1 MYHVLVLCLFIKCI
15 TCNPQVGPDPW
26 DDLNVNKNILEDDDL
41 PPDLKIPKQIAKF
54 KPEPNQ
60 CMSDWFYKRLLA
72 IILKGGQRK
81 ENEDDTIDISLQ
93 MKFSLEQFNSLDE
106 YILSNNALSE
116 NMLRRSIGHIEGS
129 IYKPTITER
138 IAMAW
143 SEYVY
148 TYIIEYKDYITW
160 SLTIAAM
167 VAATCW
173 LWHYVSYKHMLIFL
187 GVALYLYEVFVS
199 YKEAEK
205 VEVNRFISGLNS
217 CKWQFW
223 TSECVVSPPDPI
235 VMLKHMN
242 PLKIAARM
250 FTTIISEPMITI
262 SATVNTIVLSIT
274 DDLMYPLNK
283 IAQVILVLIFNAM
296 LIMLLVGI
304 VFNFILNIPFQL
316 NLFYILS
323 IALKQRNG
331 NEPPRQTEQVQAGD
345 RITNETLNRFLDL
358 CSKALTVS
366 QNNQNLP
373 ITNSSQSQPVQGM
386 KRSASTGRLP
396 SIKSSFNQ
404 DSIKR
409 KHGGSGDAS

>member
-26 DDLNVNKNILEDDDL
+26 DDVNVNKNILEEDDL
-41 PPDLKIPKQIAKF
+41 PPDLKIPKQIAKI
-54 KPEPNQ
+54 KPEPNK

-81 ENEDDTIDISLQ
+81 ENEDDTIDVSLQ

-116 NMLRRSIGHIEGS
+116 NMLRRSIGHIEES

-138 IAMAW
+138 ITMAW

-148 TYIIEYKDYITW
+148 TYIIEYKEYITW

-173 LWHYVSYKHMLIFL
+173 LWQYVSYKHMLIFL

-205 VEVNRFISGLNS
+205 KEVNRFISGLNS

-235 VMLKHMN
+235 IMLKHMN

-262 SATVNTIVLSIT
+262 SDTVNTIVLSIT
-274 DDLMYPLNK
+274 DDLMWPVNT
-283 IAQVILVLIFNAM
+283 IVHVILVIAFVGM
-296 LIMLLVGI
+296 LLMLLVGI
-304 VFNFILNIPFQL
+304 VFNYILNTPFQL

-323 IALKQRNG
+323 IAFKQRNG
-331 NEPPRQTEQVQAGD
+331 NEPPKQTEQIQGD

-358 CSKALTVS
+358 CSQALTVS
-366 QNNQNLP
+366 QNNKNLA
-373 ITNSSQSQPVQGM
+373 ITNSSQSRGGQGM

-396 SIKSSFNQ
+396 SIKSNLNE
-404 DSIKR
+404 DLIKR
-409 KHGGSGDAS
+409 KHGGSGDS